1 MGENPLNQSG
11 SDFKKSRYSLSVS
24 KSFLAVMA
32 LMIKCILYPG
42 SSVFVV
48 SGGKERLD

>member
-1 MGENPLNQSG
+1 MPR
-11 SDFKKSRYSLSVS
+11 DSLLVS
-24 KSFLAVMA
+24 KSFLAVLA

-48 SGGKERLD
+48 SGGKI